1 VIFLGSWST
10 AISQYY
16 YDDVF
21 LIDLTATFGAG
32 NEPTKAWCDANL
44 NYVEDYSF
52 VYLNL

>member
-32 NEPTKAWCDANL
+32 NEPTKAWCDEHI
-44 NYVEDYSF
+44 NYFDGSSKIWK
-52 VYLNL
+52 